1 MTELENRVRD
11 AFEGVKASGEL
22 KRDTLDFLAAERE
35 KRTLRRK
42 SRPLAAC
49 AAALVL
55 ALVGVGGWQM
65 VCAPVAYVSIDVNP
79 SVELEL
85 NRLDRVLSATAYNPD
100 GERVLDGLDL
110 VGRSYTDAV
119 DTLLDSPAMAPYLT
133 ETSALTVTVAADSEA
148 KETALLAGV
157 QSCEGYQHHGGRS
170 WCADP
175 ATISEAHG
183 CGMSIGK
190 YTASQELMAC
200 DGTVT
205 QEDCSHMTMAEIW
218 ERLDACHHGESS
230 TTGANTGSTGHHGW
244 GQGGGHHGWEHE

>member
-1 MTELENRVRD
+1 MENRVRD
-11 AFEGVKASGEL
+11 AFEGVKASREL
-22 KRDTLDFLAAERE
+22 KRGTLDFLAAERE
-35 KRTLRRK
+35 KRTRRRK

-65 VCAPVAYVSIDVNP
+65 VYTPVAYVSIDVNP

-119 DTLLDSPAMAPYLT
+119 DALLDSPAMAPYLT
-133 ETSALTVTVAADSEA
+133 ETSALTVTVAADSAA
-148 KETALLAGV
+148 KENALLAGV

-170 WCADP
+170 CCADP
-175 ATISEAHG
+175 DTRSEAHG

-190 YTASQELMAC
+190 YAASQELMAC

-218 ERLDACHHGESS
+218 ERLDACHHGENSA
-230 TTGANTGSTGHHGW
+230 TGTGSGHHGW
-244 GQGGGHHGWEHE
+244 GQSGGHHGWGHE